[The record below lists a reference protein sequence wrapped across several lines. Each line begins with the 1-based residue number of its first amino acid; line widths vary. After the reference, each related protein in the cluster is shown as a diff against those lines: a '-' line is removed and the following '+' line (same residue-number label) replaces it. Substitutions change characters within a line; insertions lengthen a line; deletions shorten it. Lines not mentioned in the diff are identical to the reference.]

1 LTQGL
6 IDTNSDL
13 IAAIDVGTTK
23 VCTVVARKSKS
34 GFPEL
39 ISFSDVPCSGV
50 KRGNVVDATAIS
62 DAIRKTVSEIRS
74 NVGIDVRSAYVGI
87 TGSHISYENR
97 VDYFPDIG
105 RQGVVTLDEVAQIP
119 DMVSEGLHL
128 PGRTIIH
135 ALPIQYA
142 VDGHDGIKN
151 PVGMHVTGLEVTT
164 HLVTADSYFAD
175 KLEDTL
181 KMSAIDLKAM
191 VIEPFASS
199 EAILTQTE
207 KDIGSA
213 VVDIGGGTTDMVIF
227 KNGSAVYT
235 GTIPVGGFQ
244 FTNDVCLTYNVGF
257 SEAEEAKVKY
267 GNTNLS
273 AIDLTEIVPVS
284 PIGSSATIELRRRDL
299 CQLMRERAME
309 LIRLIDLKLQQGGL
323 KENPNSIVYITGG
336 ASQLPGFYEMAEQF
350 IPNCVVKRGYPD
362 FLMGITDD
370 LRNPSYATAIG
381 MVLHAFSV
389 ENSMERRLGMN
400 DSIEGSGLLGRIK
413 KILKLT

>member
-1 LTQGL
+1 MTQGL

-13 IAAIDVGTTK
+13 IAVIDVGTTK

>member
-1 LTQGL
+1 MTQGL

-13 IAAIDVGTTK
+13 IAVIDVGTTK

-213 VVDIGGGTTDMVIF
+213 VVDIGGGTTDIVIF
-227 KNGSAVYT
+227 RNGSAVYT

>member
-1 LTQGL
+1 MTQGL

-13 IAAIDVGTTK
+13 IAVIDVGTTK

-213 VVDIGGGTTDMVIF
+213 VVDIGGGTTDIVIF

>member
-1 LTQGL
+1 MTQGL

-13 IAAIDVGTTK
+13 IAVIDVGTTK

-164 HLVTADSYFAD
+164 HLITADSYFAD

>member
-1 LTQGL
+1 LTQRL
-6 IDTNSDL
+6 IGTNSDL
-13 IAAIDVGTTK
+13 LAAIDVGTSK
-23 VCTVVARKSKS
+23 VCTVLARKSKD

-39 ISFSDVPCSGV
+39 VSFSNTPCSGV
-50 KRGNVVDATAIS
+50 KRGNVVDSSAIS
-62 DAIRKTVSEIRS
+62 DAIRKTISEIRS
-74 NVGIDVRSAYVGI
+74 DVGIDIKSAYVGI

-105 RQGVVTLDEVAQIP
+105 QQGVDTLDEVARIP
-119 DMVSEGLHL
+119 DMVSDGLHL
-128 PGRTIIH
+128 PGKTVVH
-135 ALPIQYA
+135 ALPIQYG

-151 PVGMHVTGLEVTT
+151 PVGMHVTGLQVTT

-175 KLEDTL
+175 KLEDTI
-181 KMSAIDLKAM
+181 KMSGVDLTAM
-191 VIEPFASS
+191 VIEPIASS
-199 EAILTQTE
+199 EAILTQAE
-207 KDIGSA
+207 KDVGCA

-273 AIDLTEIVPVS
+273 AINLTETVPIS

-336 ASQLPGFYEMAEQF
+336 ASQLPGFFEMAEQF
-350 IPNCVVKRGYPD
+350 IPNCVIKIGLPD

-370 LRNPSYATAIG
+370 LRNPCYSTAIG
-381 MVLHAFSV
+381 MVLHAFNV
-389 ENSMERRLGMN
+389 ENSVERRIGIN
-400 DSIEGSGLLGRIK
+400 DNIESSGFLGRIK
-413 KILKLT
+413 KLLKLT

>member
-1 LTQGL
+1 MTQGL

-23 VCTVVARKSKS
+23 VCTVLARKSKN

-39 ISFSDVPCSGV
+39 IFFSEVPCSGV
-50 KRGNVVDATAIS
+50 KRGNVVDASAIS

-97 VDYFPDIG
+97 VDHFPNIG

-119 DMVSEGLHL
+119 DMVSDGLNL

-135 ALPIQYA
+135 ALPINYS

-181 KMSAIDLKAM
+181 KMSAVNVKAM

-213 VVDIGGGTTDMVIF
+213 VVDIGGGTTDIVIF

-257 SEAEEAKVKY
+257 SEAEEAKIKY
-267 GNTNLS
+267 GDTNLS
-273 AIDLTEIVPVS
+273 AINLTEIIPVS

-309 LIRLIDLKLQQGGL
+309 LIRLIDLKLQQGGV

-350 IPNCVVKRGYPD
+350 IPNCIVKRGFPD
-362 FLMGITDD
+362 FLMGMTDD
-370 LRNPSYATAIG
+370 LRNPSYATVIG
-381 MVLHAFSV
+381 MVLHAFRE
-389 ENSMERRLGMN
+389 ENSVERRLGMN
-400 DSIEGSGLLGRIK
+400 DSIEGPGLLRRIK

>member
-1 LTQGL
+1 MTQGL

-23 VCTVVARKSKS
+23 VCTVLARKSKN

-39 ISFSDVPCSGV
+39 IFFSEVPCSGV
-50 KRGNVVDATAIS
+50 KRGNVVDASAIS

-97 VDYFPDIG
+97 VDHFPNIG

-119 DMVSEGLHL
+119 DMVSDGLNL
-128 PGRTIIH
+128 PGRRIIH
-135 ALPIQYA
+135 ALPINYS

-181 KMSAIDLKAM
+181 KMSAVNVKAM

-213 VVDIGGGTTDMVIF
+213 VVDIGGGTTDIVIF

-257 SEAEEAKVKY
+257 SEAEEAKIKY
-267 GNTNLS
+267 GDTNLS
-273 AIDLTEIVPVS
+273 AINLTEIIPVS

-309 LIRLIDLKLQQGGL
+309 LIRLIDLKLQQGGV

-350 IPNCVVKRGYPD
+350 IPNCIVKRGFPD
-362 FLMGITDD
+362 FLMGMTDD
-370 LRNPSYATAIG
+370 LRNPSYATVIG
-381 MVLHAFSV
+381 MVLHAFRE
-389 ENSMERRLGMN
+389 ENSVERRLGMN
-400 DSIEGSGLLGRIK
+400 DSIEGPGLLRRIK

>member
-1 LTQGL
+1 MTQGL
-6 IDTNSDL
+6 IGTGSDL

-23 VCTVVARKSKS
+23 VCTVLARKSKN

-39 ISFSDVPCSGV
+39 VSFSDVPCSGV
-50 KRGNVVDATAIS
+50 KRGNVIDVAAIS
-62 DAIRKTVSEIRS
+62 DAIRKTIVEIRS
-74 NVGIDVRSAYVGI
+74 DVGIDIKSAYVGI
-87 TGSHISYENR
+87 TGSHITYENR
-97 VDYFPDIG
+97 VDYFSSIG
-105 RQGVVTLDEVAQIP
+105 QQGVVTLEEVAQIP
-119 DMVSEGLHL
+119 SMVSKGLHL
-128 PGRTIIH
+128 PGRTIVH
-135 ALPIQYA
+135 SFPIQYA

-151 PVGMHVTGLEVTT
+151 PVGMHVTGLQVTT
-164 HLVTADSYFAD
+164 HLITADSYFAD
-175 KLEDTL
+175 KLKETI
-181 KMSAIDLKAM
+181 KMSGVDLKGL
-191 VIEPFASS
+191 VVEPFASS

-213 VVDIGGGTTDMVIF
+213 VVDIGGGTTDIVIF
-227 KNGSAVYT
+227 KNGSTVYT

-244 FTNDVCLTYNVGF
+244 FTNDVCLTYNAGF

-273 AIDLTEIVPVS
+273 AIDLTETVPIS

-350 IPNCVVKRGYPD
+350 IPNCVIKRGVPD

-370 LRNPSYATAIG
+370 LRNPCYSTAIG
-381 MVLHAFSV
+381 MVLHAFNV
-389 ENSMERRLGMN
+389 ENSAERRIGMN
-400 DSIEGSGLLGRIK
+400 DSIKSSGFLGRIK
-413 KILKLT
+413 KLLKLS